1 MPAVKC
7 MFLCELFV
15 FLASVK
21 GHGVRSEQRPR
32 YQGYIF
38 VFQFLVEPSQ
48 RYEFIFPSFVSVNVK
63 KINKDI

>member
-7 MFLCELFV
+7 EFLCELFFV

-21 GHGVRSEQRPR
+21 GHGVQSEQRPR

-38 VFQFLVEPSQ
+38 VFRFLVDLLSDMNSFSQ
-48 RYEFIFPSFVSVNVK
+48 DLFRLL
-63 KINKDI
+63 

>member
-7 MFLCELFV
+7 VFLCELFV

-21 GHGVRSEQRPR
+21 GHGVWYEQRPR

-38 VFQFLVEPSQ
+38 LFQFLVEPSQ
-48 RYEFIFPSFVSVNVK
+48 SYEFIFPKFSSCKEK
-63 KINKDI
+63 K